1 MSDAAPSFSVVA
13 YLAAVAV
20 GCVAI
25 GMSLPFLDPTIGRGV
40 HLEALLAMAGSAMLV
55 GFLPGL
61 LLCLPMTLLCLWL
74 ARRLGLVSGT
84 WASIMG
90 AFVGLTTLGTLALA
104 FKSDLLIGYGALIC
118 AIAGALAGITYF
130 ELAALEQRR
139 RR

>member
-1 MSDAAPSFSVVA
+1 MRDAAPSFSIVA

-20 GCVAI
+20 GCVTT
-25 GMSLPFLDPTIGRGV
+25 GVFLPVLDPTIGHGV
-40 HLEALLAMAGSAMLV
+40 HWEALLALAGSAMLI

-61 LLCLPMTLLCLWL
+61 FLCLPMTLLCLWL
-74 ARRLGLVSGT
+74 ARRFSLVSGN
-84 WASIMG
+84 WAIILG